1 MLSTVEAFCLAY
13 PPEKLE
19 AFITTLDTLAEVWPH
34 VKARGLVP
42 PHTAPGAPQP
52 CAPSPEGSRND
63 L

>member
-19 AFITTLDTLAEVWPH
+19 AFITTLDTLAEVWLH
-34 VKARGLVP
+34 VKARGLAL
-42 PHTAPGAPQP
+42 PHTASAAPQP
-52 CAPSPEGSRND
+52 CAPSPEGTRNG